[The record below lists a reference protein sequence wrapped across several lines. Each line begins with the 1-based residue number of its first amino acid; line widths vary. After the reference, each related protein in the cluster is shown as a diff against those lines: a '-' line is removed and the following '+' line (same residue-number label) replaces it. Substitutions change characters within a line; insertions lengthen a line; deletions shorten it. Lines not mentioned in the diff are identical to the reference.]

1 LPPMNSSWSSEIF
14 ALMRKEL
21 RSENRSRSAAYTA
34 LMLSITTVFTLAFA
48 FFGREMSGEGSA
60 GMLWAALLF
69 AGVGTLTRVFVSE
82 EEQGTGDLLRL
93 WARPH
98 AVFWGKALFGML
110 QMVLTAALVSLL
122 FLMLTG
128 VAIAHPWLLFSS
140 LLGGAAALA
149 GTVTLASA
157 LISRGS
163 NRGALAGVVALP
175 LLLPLVAL
183 GVSAGRS
190 AFEGLGLQ
198 SGWAA
203 CAGIWLYTLAVFA
216 VAPHIFAAIWR
227 EP

>member
-1 LPPMNSSWSSEIF
+1 MNSNWSSEIL
-14 ALMRKEL
+14 ALIRKEVL
-21 RSENRSRSAAYTA
+21 SENRNRSAAYTA

-69 AGVGTLTRVFVSE
+69 AGVGTLTRVFVGE

-98 AVFWGKALFGML
+98 AVYWGKALFGLL

-122 FLMLTG
+122 FLLLTG
-128 VAIAHPWLLFSS
+128 VEVANPGLLALS

-149 GTVTLASA
+149 GTITLASA
-157 LISRGS
+157 LIAKGS

-190 AFEGLGLQ
+190 AFDGFALAG
-198 SGWAA
+198 GWAS
-203 CAGIWLYTLAVFA
+203 CAGIWLYTSAVFS